1 MINNEKKQT
10 RIKMPSMNYSTKK
23 ILVLGGYGFIGSNIV
38 RHFLKKGSKLIV
50 VDNLESKAGGN
61 LHNLESIKNDI
72 TIFRSSVLNFDSLC
86 DYIANIDIVI
96 NCAAS
101 TSHSRSMNEPFF
113 DLDVNLKGMLNILEA
128 MKRFNPKARLI
139 HFGTTTQFGR
149 LKTLPA
155 NEDHP
160 EFPTDIYSANKCLSE
175 KYALLYNR
183 SFGINATVLRISN
196 TYGPYASIH
205 SPEFTFNNYF
215 LGQALQDKQIN
226 IYGDGSQ
233 MRNFL
238 YIDDLLDAVDK
249 SLENSESIGKTLLV
263 TSDNHYSISDI
274 SELIISLCQTGSNS
288 FVPWPID
295 KKDSEVGDQ
304 IFDNS
309 QAKNLLKWEASTSL
323 KVGLTKTIE
332 FYMKFKTFYL

>member
-1 MINNEKKQT
+1 MD
-10 RIKMPSMNYSTKK
+10 YSSKK

-38 RHFLKKGSKLIV
+38 RYFLKKGSHLVV

-61 LHNLESIKNDI
+61 LHNLESIKDKI
-72 TIFRSSVLNFDSLC
+72 SIFRTSILNFDYLC
-86 DYIANIDIVI
+86 DHISDIDIVI

-128 MKRFNPKARLI
+128 IKRFNPKARLI

-149 LKTLPA
+149 LQSLPA
-155 NEDHP
+155 DEQHP
-160 EFPTDIYSANKCLSE
+160 EFPRDIYSANKCLSE
-175 KYALLYNR
+175 KYALLYNKT
-183 SFGINATVLRISN
+183 FGINSTVLRISN
-196 TYGPYASIH
+196 TYGPNASIH

-233 MRNFL
+233 LRNFL
-238 YIDDLLDAVDK
+238 FIGDLLDAVEK
-249 SLENSESIGKTLLV
+249 CLNNPNSIGKTLLI
-263 TSDNHYSISDI
+263 TSDKHHSISDI
-274 SELIISLCQTGSNS
+274 SNLIVTLCGRGSISYI
-288 FVPWPID
+288 PWPRN
-295 KKDSEVGDQ
+295 KKASEVGDQ

-309 QAKNLLKWEASTSL
+309 QAKDLLKWEPSTSL
-323 KVGLTKTIE
+323 KDGIQQTID
-332 FYMKFKTFYL
+332 FYIKFKKFYL